1 MHASVHH
8 WALVLAGGDGT
19 RLQSLTREIT
29 GAPIPKQYCRLLG
42 DRSLL
47 QATLGRAA
55 RFVSWDRIL
64 VILNRDHLG
73 VADEQLRALAAG
85 SILVQPC
92 NRDTGPGLLFALGHL
107 MQRDPDA
114 TVAVFPSDHYVGDD
128 ETFIAR
134 VSDAARLVA
143 QWPQKVAMLG
153 VHPDRPE
160 SGFGYITVGRPFAEG
175 NAPHA
180 AFQVDAFREK
190 PNAKSAEQLARE
202 GALWNCFV
210 MVFKVRH
217 MIELL
222 ARVVPAECEQM
233 LALHVPASSMPAA
246 YARLLPWNF
255 SSRVLTRIAEHLVV
269 LRVDGVYWS
278 DCGTAEAVHR
288 TLAALHQSPPWVLLT
303 KNRWAGDPPATSA
316 VP

>member
-47 QATLGRAA
+47 EATLARAA

-73 VADEQLRALAAG
+73 VVDEQLRPLAEEN
-85 SILVQPC
+85 ILVQPC
-92 NRDTGPGLLFALGHL
+92 NRDTGPGLLFALEHL
-107 MQRDPDA
+107 TRRDPDA

-134 VSDAARLVA
+134 VSDAAQLVT
-143 QWPQKVAMLG
+143 QWPQKVALLG
-153 VHPDRPE
+153 IHPDRPE
-160 SGFGYITVGRPFAEG
+160 SGFGYITVGCPFAEG
-175 NAPHA
+175 SAPHA
-180 AFQVDAFREK
+180 AFQVGAFREK
-190 PNAKSAEQLARE
+190 PSAESAGQLVRE

-210 MVFKVRH
+210 MVFTVHR

-222 ARVVPAECEQM
+222 ARVVPEECEQM
-233 LALHVPASSMPAA
+233 RALCAPAGGMPAA
-246 YARLLPWNF
+246 YAGLLPWNF
-255 SSRVLTRIAEHLVV
+255 SSRLLTCIAEHLVV
-269 LRVDGVYWS
+269 LRVDGVHWS
-278 DCGTAEAVHR
+278 DWGTAEAVHR
-288 TLAALHQSPPWVLLT
+288 TLAALNQSPPWMLRTGSRPSGLE
-303 KNRWAGDPPATSA
+303 NAR
-316 VP
+316 